1 MTTPDSPQAALSRRA
16 LRFADGADRP
26 VLVEELYVDW
36 DVQVNHGL
44 SFQSTR
50 SRVAAWWPTQGVA
63 WEKFGDVISE
73 HVDAGRLVICK
84 NTDPAEDPEYHITQ
98 GHHYPRTSSPFQFG
112 ERPMVLRYIT
122 TPAGS
127 IAWKR
132 VLTARAA
139 DAERQAQ
146 RETAAREQRAA
157 QVIVVTNRVLSAV
170 RGGAATITA
179 MAAATGF
186 SKDDVQAAVHRL
198 VADGRIVYDG
208 RRLWGGHRWLPTEV
222 INT

>member
-1 MTTPDSPQAALSRRA
+1 MTNPDSPQVALSRRA

-26 VLVEELYVDW
+26 VIVEELYVDW

-50 SRVAAWWPTQGVA
+50 SRIAAWWPTQGIA
-63 WEKFGDVISE
+63 WEKFGDVINE

-84 NTDPAEDPEYHITQ
+84 NTDAPDHPEHHITQ
-98 GHHYPRTSSPFQFG
+98 GHHYPRPSSPFLYG
-112 ERPMVLRYIT
+112 DRPMVLRYIT

-127 IAWKR
+127 VAWKKT
-132 VLTARAA
+132 LAARAA
-139 DAERQAQ
+139 EAERQAQ
-146 RETAAREQRAA
+146 RETAAQEQRAA
-157 QVIVVTNRVLSAV
+157 QMLVVTDRVLSAV
-170 RGGAATITA
+170 RGGAATIAA

-186 SKDDVQAAVHRL
+186 SKDDVQVAVHRL

-208 RRLWGGHRWLPTEV
+208 RRLWGGHRWLPSGVT
-222 INT
+222 TT